1 MWEFSLNLKTE
12 NFELAKFL
20 HNNFS
25 SNCKKWNAVVTS
37 VEQNGFISVL
47 IAVENKHKEVLQN
60 YLKNCIVE
68 VICTVFKSSFLDRN
82 LFLPLQD
89 KLGINAFK
97 KALLNFDKETDRYLV
112 KRNLT
117 LQNDLFLESFYQFRL
132 SVLKN
137 KWQELVTLAN
147 ENREYLTSS
156 ESFLDLLKF
165 LVDNLE
171 ICEEE
176 ISIYKDKEENYQIL
190 ISDKLYQNKVFSEDS
205 LVSSIIDLS
214 PQKINLYCDEDSRAI
229 NLLHC
234 LFEDRIT
241 DKKKMFINEI
251 SKI

>member
-1 MWEFSLNLKTE
+1 MRTKQSQKRTVKKCLKLE
-12 NFELAKFL
+12 KDF
-20 HNNFS
+20 
-25 SNCKKWNAVVTS
+25 
-37 VEQNGFISVL
+37 
-47 IAVENKHKEVLQN
+47 
-60 YLKNCIVE
+60 
-68 VICTVFKSSFLDRN
+68 
-82 LFLPLQD
+82 
-89 KLGINAFK
+89 
-97 KALLNFDKETDRYLV
+97 
-112 KRNLT
+112 
-117 LQNDLFLESFYQFRL
+117 FLESFYQFKL
-132 SVLKN
+132 STLKS
-137 KWQELVTLAN
+137 KWTELVTLAN

-176 ISIYKDKEENYQIL
+176 ISIYKDNEENYQIL